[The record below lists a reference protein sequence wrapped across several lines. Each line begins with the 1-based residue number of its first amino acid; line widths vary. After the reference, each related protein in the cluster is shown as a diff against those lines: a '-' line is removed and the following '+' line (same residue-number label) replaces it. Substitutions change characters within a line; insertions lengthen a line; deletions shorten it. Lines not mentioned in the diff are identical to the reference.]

1 MGRAESEA
9 GETRVPVVGGMGGVG
24 GVGGMGDMP
33 RGNETF
39 CGGGGCDGDGDGDG
53 DGDLGGGD
61 HGEGEGVGLH
71 ADYAAINVN
80 IFIGPSYAG
89 DTHPPHPPP
98 PPITGGTG
106 EKRPQGGNP
115 QGNRE
120 RERPQGGN
128 PQGNTQGNPGGGNR
142 RDDPHSEPHGG
153 IVIHRARPPAS
164 WALRDYNDIGSEPRL
179 RVWLR
184 EQQVEEVHVPYVNR
198 LFTGVDRLFRERA
211 AGGGSPCP
219 VRRAGEK
226 RREKK
231 REGLTFACCVLVC
244 TVCVCVCV
252 CVCVVCVCCVR
263 DAVY

>member
-1 MGRAESEA
+1 MGQAESEA

-53 DGDLGGGD
+53 DGDIAGGD

-106 EKRPQGGNP
+106 EK
-115 QGNRE
+115 
-120 RERPQGGN
+120 RPQGGN

-184 EQQVEEVHVPYVNR
+184 EQQVEEVHVPYGEQER
-198 LFTGVDRLFRERA
+198 REER
-211 AGGGSPCP
+211 
-219 VRRAGEK
+219 
-226 RREKK
+226 RREKDLPL
-231 REGLTFACCVLVC
+231 RVAYLCAR
-244 TVCVCVCV
+244 CVCVCV

-263 DAVY
+263 GAAY